1 MVYGCMVKRIAPHT
15 VVELTYE
22 LREGGPSGDLLER
35 MDSNYPLKFYF
46 GVGSMLPAF
55 EQALDG
61 LREGERFSFSLT
73 PNEGYGSL
81 NPNKIVEVHASQY
94 RNDPWIDEKSI
105 DKGDRMIFHNPNTQK
120 PELGTVTEVM
130 SDSVLVDF
138 NHAMAGKTLH
148 FSGAVLYVRN
158 PRLDEQEQ
166 KRYIE
171 PDGIRLNQNSKNG

>member
-1 MVYGCMVKRIAPHT
+1 MVKRIAPHT
-15 VVELTYE
+15 VVELTYD

-35 MDSNYPLKFYF
+35 MDANYPLKFYF

-61 LREGERFSFSLT
+61 MREGEKFSFTLS
-73 PNEGYGSL
+73 PKEGYGEIDSS
-81 NPNKIVEVHASQY
+81 KIVEISASQY
-94 RNDPWIDEKSI
+94 RQDPWVDEGGLS
-105 DKGDRMIFHNPNTQK
+105 KGDRMVFHNPNSGND
-120 PELGTVTEVM
+120 ELGTVTEVM

-148 FSGAVLYVRN
+148 FSGAILYVRN
-158 PRLDEQEQ
+158 PRTDEKVQ

-171 PDGIRLNQNSKNG
+171 PDGIRMNQRPHDE